1 MYKGSTRRLEE
12 SSINRSTLNS
22 TVLSETTN
30 QLIEREIDNY
40 TRMLEQDKRKFF
52 RVQEGRNE
60 TIKEFTE
67 KTRELEN
74 LLGREFKSETMKRR
88 GEVKILERE
97 LEQGINSY
105 NEVIANNKQLK
116 ADIDE
121 LRKEKL
127 NQKEAM
133 RRLTLRLADHHSL
146 IAQKQE
152 EIASK
157 KEHIQ
162 LAKQD
167 ILKLKMQNE
176 GEAKEFREEVTGIK
190 GNLRG
195 SKSKNYLFKRKS
207 EMDQKNEATDTQ
219 PLVRYRLRVL
229 IGKNKERMRII
240 ENYRKTMTAIWK
252 SFEEIK
258 EESGIGDI
266 EEITNTF
273 IKHEQQN
280 HFIYEYINKL
290 NKEIED
296 LQEQTQ
302 QLTQKIREQKETND
316 AYAQQLGPTPQKI
329 SQHYAETHF
338 VQHCQ
343 AKIDHF
349 EHFLKESEPIVREV
363 RRLMGEEGEEE
374 LTQFNVESQLA
385 KIESMI
391 N

>member
-1 MYKGSTRRLEE
+1 
-12 SSINRSTLNS
+12 
-22 TVLSETTN
+22 VLSETTN

-60 TIKEFTE
+60 TIKEYSE
-67 KTRELEN
+67 KTKELEN

-133 RRLTLRLADHHSL
+133 RRLTLRLADHQTL

-152 EIASK
+152 EITSK

-229 IGKNKERMRII
+229 ISKNK
-240 ENYRKTMTAIWK
+240 
-252 SFEEIK
+252 
-258 EESGIGDI
+258 
-266 EEITNTF
+266 
-273 IKHEQQN
+273 
-280 HFIYEYINKL
+280 
-290 NKEIED
+290 
-296 LQEQTQ
+296 
-302 QLTQKIREQKETND
+302 
-316 AYAQQLGPTPQKI
+316 
-329 SQHYAETHF
+329 
-338 VQHCQ
+338 
-343 AKIDHF
+343 
-349 EHFLKESEPIVREV
+349 
-363 RRLMGEEGEEE
+363 
-374 LTQFNVESQLA
+374 
-385 KIESMI
+385 
-391 N
+391 